1 MYFKIENQ
9 MKYTRL
15 SLADLKDLET
25 EFIEF
30 LIVNGIEAKEWEELK
45 KSDMAKVEKIV
56 DQFSD
61 VIWEGVL
68 RKTKMVEHR
77 HPNKLTVC
85 HVEEGEL
92 LTLNI
97 HAKNKHLDLTNQEEI
112 DRVLA
117 DIDQHKVSV
126 QKDKITKP
134 APEQLFDFIKIGF
147 FITKNPIYKRLI
159 DRELK

>member
-1 MYFKIENQ
+1 

-15 SLADLKDLET
+15 SLKDLKDLEK

-30 LIVNGIEAKEWEELK
+30 LIVNGIDAKEWEKMK
-45 KSDMAKVEKIV
+45 KEDMVKVEKVI

-77 HPNKLTVC
+77 HPSKLTIC
-85 HVEEGEL
+85 YVENNEL
-92 LTLNI
+92 LTLTI
-97 HAKNKHLDLTNQEEI
+97 LPKGEDADLTRQEEI
-112 DRVLA
+112 DRILA
-117 DIDQHKVSV
+117 DVDQHQVSV

-134 APEQLFDFIKIGF
+134 AEEQLFEFIKIGF
-147 FITKNPIYKRLI
+147 YITKNPIYKRLI
-159 DRELK
+159 DRKLK